1 MIDGTFATTQALAP
15 DRDRVTGRIK
25 LGTESNGGFRRIV
38 IRDCTFRRSRGLAL
52 EMVDGGVL
60 EDVTVS
66 NLDMEEVT
74 TAPIFLRTGDR
85 RRGPDGTG
93 VGAVRRVRIAGLT
106 ATGIDPRYPATIAGL
121 PDSLVE
127 DVTMRDIVL
136 SYHGGGTAAQAA
148 AVVPEMR
155 DAYPEPSM
163 FGVLPAHGLYI
174 RHARRIDVRGLEI
187 RTEIPDV
194 RPPVLI
200 EDARAI
206 RITRLAA
213 TGTPVIRDSRDIST
227 EII

>member
-1 MIDGTFATTQALAP
+1 M
-15 DRDRVTGRIK
+15 
-25 LGTESNGGFRRIV
+25 
-38 IRDCTFRRSRGLAL
+38 
-52 EMVDGGVL
+52 
-60 EDVTVS
+60 
-66 NLDMEEVT
+66 
-74 TAPIFLRTGDR
+74 
-85 RRGPDGTG
+85 
-93 VGAVRRVRIAGLT
+93 
-106 ATGIDPRYPATIAGL
+106 
-121 PDSLVE
+121 
-127 DVTMRDIVL
+127 VTMRFGR
-136 SYHGGGTAAQAA
+136 SGTQTGPTASRTTCPAQAA

-187 RTEIPDV
+187 RTELPDV
-194 RPPVLI
+194 RPPVVI